1 METIESRIRTYIVD
15 TFLFGQGGDDLSRDE
30 SLLERGV
37 VDSTGVLEIVA
48 FLDEVWGVGVE
59 DEELVPEHFD
69 SIARLSAFVERK
81 ASLAAAE

>member
-1 METIESRIRTYIVD
+1 M
-15 TFLFGQGGDDLSRDE
+15 
-30 SLLERGV
+30 
-37 VDSTGVLEIVA
+37 DSTGVLEIVA